1 MAWGYLRILPPLKFT
16 VRVCIH
22 RVFVESPQRPN
33 AGQTS
38 RKASRGDPGQIR
50 GKGVGRGTLGGEE
63 RRPGDQTALPPGSL
77 AETESPPAVMPGKRQ
92 QVSFPA
98 CAEPARTLG
107 TVSCW
112 ECVVCP
118 PERKC
123 GTVTGRE
130 PICARWVTGLVVLV
144 GCHGQ
149 EGALPAISESC
160 PLTQI
165 SLSAPTPC
173 LVAPWGPLLPRPR
186 RALLPQHFKGRRS
199 VCSKPPWKPRLHGD
213 GWG

>member
-38 RKASRGDPGQIR
+38 RKASRGDPGQIH

-144 GCHGQ
+144 GCHEQ

-165 SLSAPTPC
+165 SLSAPHPLPCGSVGTPPPQASPSSAASALQGEAVC
-173 LVAPWGPLLPRPR
+173 LLEASLEATSAR
-186 RALLPQHFKGRRS
+186 
-199 VCSKPPWKPRLHGD
+199 
-213 GWG
+213 

>member
-1 MAWGYLRILPPLKFT
+1 MAWGYLRILPP

-77 AETESPPAVMPGKRQ
+77 AETESPPAAMPGKRQ

-107 TVSCW
+107 TVGCW
-112 ECVVCP
+112 ECIVCP

-130 PICARWVTGLVVLV
+130 PICARRVTGLVVLV
-144 GCHGQ
+144 GCHEQ

-160 PLTQI
+160 PLLLI
-165 SLSAPTPC
+165 SLSAPHPSPCGSVGTPPPQASLSSAASALQGEAVC
-173 LVAPWGPLLPRPR
+173 LLEASLEATSAR
-186 RALLPQHFKGRRS
+186 
-199 VCSKPPWKPRLHGD
+199 
-213 GWG
+213 